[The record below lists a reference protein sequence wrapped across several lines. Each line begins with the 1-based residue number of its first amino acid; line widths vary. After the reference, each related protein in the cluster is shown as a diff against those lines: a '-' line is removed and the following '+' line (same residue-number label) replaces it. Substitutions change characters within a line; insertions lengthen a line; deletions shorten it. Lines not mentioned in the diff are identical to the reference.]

1 MVIEIHS
8 PWHGKMC
15 HLDSWKALH
24 RFVVRWER
32 EGGEFIQASWV
43 YCNGRPMKS
52 WEAIRTQMRRHD

>member
-52 WEAIRTQMRRHD
+52 